1 MSPCFPPSQELGP
14 RAELAA
20 LCQPLKTTS
29 DVEGIA
35 GSFRA
40 ANWHNNP
47 PAKSRRPSQGADHL
61 SRSSS
66 RVTTRWTTGRPQ
78 PAPRCHHHSRR
89 GFCLPMQR
97 GAGSSLSLSLSRAG
111 ERRPS
116 TPSRPCRSSSRPTT
130 TSPRG
135 LLGSQ
140 RCVREPE
147 GKRAWS
153 AASRR
158 ETRARLHADRRR
170 LHVARLLHVLG
181 GALVALHEERQPRSL
196 CFAARRAWPLD
207 QARRALPGELRLF
220 PPATVEGRCTEYH
233 QRGCEVFYP
242 PRATFGFFALCGP
255 EGEARSDYRGP
266 PV

>member
-40 ANWHNNP
+40 ANWHKNP

-61 SRSSS
+61 LRSSS

-97 GAGSSLSLSLSRAG
+97 GAGSSLSLSLSLSQEQVGGDRALPAG
-111 ERRPS
+111 RVALPRGRPLLRREACS
-116 TPSRPCRSSSRPTT
+116 GVSGASA
-130 TSPRG
+130 SPRG
-135 LLGSQ
+135 SVLGQPLLGVK
-140 RCVREPE
+140 RVRGCTPT
-147 GKRAWS
+147 AD
-153 AASRR
+153 ASM
-158 ETRARLHADRRR
+158 
-170 LHVARLLHVLG
+170 LHVSYT
-181 GALVALHEERQPRSL
+181 SL
-196 CFAARRAWPLD
+196 EVPSWLYTKNANQDLSVSP
-207 QARRALPGELRLF
+207 QGEPGHL
-220 PPATVEGRCTEYH
+220 T
-233 QRGCEVFYP
+233 RGKASP
-242 PRATFGFFALCGP
+242 PR
-255 EGEARSDYRGP
+255 
-266 PV
+266 